1 MTDTLSLRP
10 INTPAENGNA
20 ANGSAPASTPTPR
33 LYPLSALLPDF
44 CADAAAAH
52 EARITGKPRGPISGL
67 ETIDKELAGAFS
79 PGIHGIHGNAGAG
92 KTAFGLQIA
101 SSCQCPALLVTCEMA
116 PVELLRRLTARI
128 TGTYLGR
135 LKSGEMPPDAAE
147 ALARQ
152 TIEALPMLAICDATT
167 APATPEY
174 LLQAATAT
182 RRDAQHFLMLVDSL
196 HSWAGALTAT
206 LDTATE
212 YETLNTGVAALQSL
226 AARLRAPVLFIAER
240 NRATMKDGGLNAGAG
255 TRKIE
260 YAGETVLSLDREIDA
275 PENGAG
281 EVAIKLRFSKN
292 RNGAAGKTVALQ
304 FNGAL
309 QRFTETNAGGVA

>member
-1 MTDTLSLRP
+1 MRP
-10 INTPAENGNA
+10 TSEPAENGNA
-20 ANGSAPASTPTPR
+20 ANGATAPARTPTPR
-33 LYPLSALLPDF
+33 LYQLSALLPDF
-44 CADAAAAH
+44 RADATAAY
-52 EARITGKPRGPISGL
+52 EARVSGKPRGPISGL
-67 ETIDKELAGAFS
+67 ASIDRELSGAFS

-92 KTAFGLQIA
+92 KTAFGLQVV
-101 SSCQCPALLVTCEMA
+101 SSCQCPALLVTCEMS

-152 TIEALPMLAICDATT
+152 TIEAVPHLAICDATT

-196 HSWAGALTAT
+196 HSWAGALSAT
-206 LDTATE
+206 HEAASE
-212 YETLNTGVAALQSL
+212 YETLNMGVAALQSL

-240 NRATMKDGGLNAGAG
+240 NRDSMKSGGLNAGAG

-260 YAGETVLSLDREIDA
+260 YAGETVLSLDRETDA

-309 QRFTETNAGGVA
+309 QRFTEDAA